1 MTLVTLAVAVVFSLL
16 AFSQRNAGAAF
27 GLLIMSMLIWP
38 EFLRV
43 PIAIIQMSVP
53 RFVAIVLLFKFIA
66 YGRGR
71 KKGRSVIDR
80 LVLSVWVWTVVAS
93 VLAGAEFSQTSQMI
107 GRGLDSVLMYYVARM
122 ALSTDADMKGF
133 YRVLAATAMLMCVL
147 GVYEAITWK
156 SPYHRFVDVAARIQG
171 YSEIRFGM
179 LRAQGSTQNSIY
191 FGLAMS
197 VILGM
202 AWSFRGYVASRA
214 IGHLIALFALMAAL
228 SSLSSGP
235 WLAVASFVAF
245 NFFYQKVNWIKPTL
259 WLLLVLAT
267 ITEVA
272 SNRHFYHLVDYLALD
287 PHTAWYR
294 TRLLEIAISQWR
306 DYWLVGV
313 GSAWPHHWASLLDGR
328 EYIDVVNNFVIIAL
342 YGGLPALV
350 LFICGHVIA
359 IKMAVKRFNR
369 EPAVECRMMVFGLAA
384 TLLAID
390 FAGLSVGLFG
400 PSLLLSHIVLGLLVS
415 LSRPVPQDLRAVS

>member
-1 MTLVTLAVAVVFSLL
+1 MTLVTLAVAAIFSLL
-16 AFSQRNAGAAF
+16 AVTQRNAGVAF
-27 GLLIMSMLIWP
+27 GLLVMSVLIWP

-53 RFVAIVLLFKFIA
+53 RFVAIVLLFKYVA
-66 YGRGR
+66 GGRGR
-71 KKGRSVIDR
+71 TNGRSDVDR

-107 GRGLDSVLMYYVARM
+107 GRGLDTVLMYYVARM

-179 LRAQGSTQNSIY
+179 LRAQGSAQNSIY

-202 AWSFRGYVASRA
+202 VWSFRGYTVSRT
-214 IGHLIALFALMAAL
+214 IGHLIALSALMAAL

-235 WLAVASFVAF
+235 WLAVAALAVF
-245 NFFYQKVNWIKPTL
+245 NFYYQKVHWIKPTL

-267 ITEVA
+267 IVEVA
-272 SNRHFYHLVDYLALD
+272 SNRHFYQLIDYLALD

-294 TRLLEIAISQWR
+294 TRLLEIAVSQWR

-313 GSAWPHHWASLLDGR
+313 GSDWPHHWAGLLDGR
-328 EYIDVVNNFVIIAL
+328 QYIDVVNNFVIIAL
-342 YGGLPALV
+342 YGGAPALV
-350 LFICGHVIA
+350 LFVSGHVVA
-359 IKMAVKRFNR
+359 IKMAVKRLNG
-369 EPAVECRMMVFGLAA
+369 EIKVERRMIVFGLAA

-390 FAGLSVGLFG
+390 FASLSVGLFG

-415 LSRPVPQDLRAVS
+415 LSKPVPQDLREVS